1 MGSWIYLGLR
11 ERKLNKRKEKFFEQN
26 GGVLLQQLLSKYE
39 GCAEVTKIFTANDLE
54 KATDNYHE
62 SRILGQGGQGTVY
75 KGILPDD
82 KVVAIKKSKMMD
94 RSQVEQFINEIHIL
108 SQINHRNVV
117 KLLGCCLETKVPLL
131 VYEFVTNG
139 TLSSH
144 IYDKNRRSS
153 LPWETC
159 LRIASETAGALSYLH
174 SSASTPII
182 HRDVKSTNILLDDN
196 FTAKVSD
203 FGASRFVPLDQT
215 QVATLVQGTFGYL
228 DPEYLYSG
236 QLTDKSDVYS
246 FGILLLELIT
256 GKKVICPD
264 RPEKERNLAALFHH
278 AMEENRLLEVLDDR
292 ILNEE
297 NVQYFKEVAML
308 VKRCLK
314 VKGQERPTM
323 KEVAMELER
332 VVKPKAKHA
341 CVEDDWNLEK
351 NEPLHNESLTTPY
364 DCDCSNTIGYDS
376 LRSEG
381 QLHIIDSGR

>member
-1 MGSWIYLGLR
+1 MGSWTYLGLR

-94 RSQVEQFINEIHIL
+94 QSQVEQFINEIHIL

-117 KLLGCCLETKVPLL
+117 KLLGCCLETEVPLL

-144 IYDKNRRSS
+144 IHDKNCRSS

-182 HRDVKSTNILLDDN
+182 HRDVKSTNVLLDDN

-203 FGASRFVPLDQT
+203 FGASRFVPLDHT

-256 GKKVICPD
+256 GKTVICPD

-278 AMEENRLLEVLDDR
+278 AMKENRLLEVLDDR
-292 ILNEE
+292 ILNKE

-332 VVKPKAKHA
+332 VVKPKTKHTW
-341 CVEDDWNLEK
+341 VEGDWSLEE
-351 NEPLHNESLTTPY
+351 NEPLLNESLTTHMVVIAA
-364 DCDCSNTIGYDS
+364 T
-376 LRSEG
+376 
-381 QLHIIDSGR
+381 Q